1 MRQCDLPRVIFMG
14 SETRALS
21 TELHPNPFGSR
32 PLGRPSRVLCLLT
45 LIFATACTATPVA
58 VCPEPV
64 VYTAAEQKAVAD
76 ELRAIPAPCVTC
88 RFMTD
93 YAQERAK
100 LRVCQ

>member
-1 MRQCDLPRVIFMG
+1 MTTRLAVISSFM
-14 SETRALS
+14 AL
-21 TELHPNPFGSR
+21 
-32 PLGRPSRVLCLLT
+32 
-45 LIFATACTATPVA
+45 AACTATPVA

-64 VYTAAEQKAVAD
+64 VYTTAEQKAVAD
-76 ELRAIPAPCVTC
+76 ELRAIPAPCMTC